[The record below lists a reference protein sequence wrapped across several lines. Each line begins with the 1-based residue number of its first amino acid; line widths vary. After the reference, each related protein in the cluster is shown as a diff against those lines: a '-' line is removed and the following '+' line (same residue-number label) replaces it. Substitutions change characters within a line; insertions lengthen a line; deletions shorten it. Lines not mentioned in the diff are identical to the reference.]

1 MKSEKMTVLG
11 MVGSAISGVVLSAA
25 IILLP
30 IQGAFAGDAAPQTSA
45 KAPAKKAA
53 HKKAAHKKAVKA
65 GKKHGPSAF
74 WKKVQTALIAK
85 GAKIKADGY
94 WGSLSKKALMNFQK
108 ANKLKATGKLD
119 KATKKALGL

>member
-1 MKSEKMTVLG
+1 MKSEKMNVLG
-11 MVGSAISGVVLSAA
+11 MVGSAISGVALSAA

-30 IQGAFAGDAAPQTSA
+30 VQGAFAGDAAPKTTA
-45 KAPAKKAA
+45 KAPPKKAT
-53 HKKAAHKKAVKA
+53 HKKAVKA
-65 GKKHGPSAF
+65 AKKHAPSAF

-94 WGSLSKKALMNFQK
+94 AGPMTKKAILDFQK

>member
-1 MKSEKMTVLG
+1 MKSSKVNVMATV
-11 MVGSAISGVVLSAA
+11 SSIISGIVLSAA

-30 IQGAFAGDAAPQTSA
+30 IQGAFADNAAPKAAA

-53 HKKAAHKKAVKA
+53 KKAVKA

-74 WKKVQTALIAK
+74 WMKVQKALDAK

-94 WGSLSKKALMNFQK
+94 AGPLTHKAIAAFQK

-119 KATKKALGL
+119 KATKKALGV

>member
-1 MKSEKMTVLG
+1 MKSEKMTVLAT
-11 MVGSAISGVVLSAA
+11 VGSAISGIVLSAA
-25 IILLP
+25 IILIP
-30 IQGAFAGDAAPQTSA
+30 VQGAFAGDAAPKTSA

-53 HKKAAHKKAVKA
+53 HKKMAKA

-94 WGSLSKKALMNFQK
+94 PGPITHKAIAAFQK